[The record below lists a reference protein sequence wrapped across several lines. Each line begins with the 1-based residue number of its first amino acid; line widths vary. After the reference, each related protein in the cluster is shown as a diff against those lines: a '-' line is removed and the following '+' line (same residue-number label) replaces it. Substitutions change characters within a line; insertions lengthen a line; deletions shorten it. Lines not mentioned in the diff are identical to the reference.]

1 VVGWS
6 WNVGSTLSGGPLPG
20 RSATIALPPL
30 NVANGVTYN
39 TFNTGNVTN
48 SLQHFRVIPTVAT
61 TNQFGSIVPLR
72 AQAVSPTNTP
82 NSPFVRVDFYRWN
95 GVSHWDYLGS
105 SSTAI
110 GSDQGTYRSWVY
122 QLSTYVARWD
132 GVAQTTVVS
141 TNVVAAVG
149 VTAAGDGIVAGVT
162 FP

>member
-1 VVGWS
+1 M
-6 WNVGSTLSGGPLPG
+6 
-20 RSATIALPPL
+20 
-30 NVANGVTYN
+30 
-39 TFNTGNVTN
+39 
-48 SLQHFRVIPTVAT
+48 IPTVAT

-105 SSTAI
+105 STTAI

-122 QLSTYVARWD
+122 QLAAPYATRWD
-132 GVAQTTVVS
+132 GVAQASAVAA

-162 FP
+162 MTP